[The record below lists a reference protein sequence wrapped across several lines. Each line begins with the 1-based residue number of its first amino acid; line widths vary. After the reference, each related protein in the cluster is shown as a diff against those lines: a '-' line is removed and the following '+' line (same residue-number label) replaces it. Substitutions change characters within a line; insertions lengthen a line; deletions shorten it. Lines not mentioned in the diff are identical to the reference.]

1 MASRLRRGAECDSYW
16 QKISRPWPNSS
27 SRGSK
32 PMAMRWTWP
41 PTEMKCAVQTRYDAL
56 LMDVM
61 LPVKDDITVVR
72 QLRRQGNQTP
82 VLFLPGRIDVEDRIR
97 GLDAGGDDCL
107 PEPFHL
113 EEPLARLR
121 AILRRQRSDTSL
133 LLRVADLEL
142 DSISHVARR
151 AGQEIPLTP
160 REFAL
165 LELLMTSSPRPVN
178 RTTITEKVW
187 DQHFD
192 PGTNVLNVYVSKL
205 RQKLNLPGTVPLL
218 QTVRGTGFALL
229 AEVEKP
235 HETPAKE

>member
-1 MASRLRRGAECDSYW
+1 M
-16 QKISRPWPNSS
+16 
-27 SRGSK
+27 
-32 PMAMRWTWP
+32 
-41 PTEMKCAVQTRYDAL
+41 
-56 LMDVM
+56 
-61 LPVKDDITVVR
+61 
-72 QLRRQGNQTP
+72 
-82 VLFLPGRIDVEDRIR
+82 
-97 GLDAGGDDCL
+97 
-107 PEPFHL
+107 
-113 EEPLARLR
+113 
-121 AILRRQRSDTSL
+121 
-133 LLRVADLEL
+133 ADLEL
-142 DSISHVARR
+142 DLISHVARR

-218 QTVRGTGFALL
+218 QTVRGTGFALR

-235 HETPAKE
+235 SETPVKECLTSSPAQNLVAHAIPHAHDGHSRSR